1 MPYFLCRL
9 STDEGKIVSRSVL
22 AASAVECRLR
32 FESEG
37 LCVLSARRDW
47 RKLNLRLNR
56 GGTIK
61 DRDFIMFNQEFQAL
75 VKAGYPVLRSMEIIS
90 GRTRNTGLQEVLR
103 KVEAEIRQGK
113 ALSEAFAPFE
123 NRFTKIYTAALMAGE
138 QSGNLPDTLGQYI
151 QYARTIAR
159 TKSRIRSALIY
170 PIMLLLFSFG
180 LVAILINFVL
190 PNFSTFYQDFDA
202 QLPFA
207 TVFLIG
213 LSKFIRG
220 NWPVWILLT
229 GGLILGYIQMRRR
242 EKSMLWI
249 ERQKLKIPLGK
260 LIWVESG
267 VSLYCRTLSL
277 ILNAGIPVL
286 TGLPLAIH
294 AIPNKYL
301 ASRAAE
307 IPDHIRNGEA
317 LSEAMAQ
324 AGFFPQLALDM
335 VRIGETSGNLGGML
349 REASEVFDERIQSKI
364 DTFVG
369 LIEPVM
375 IIVMGLLVAGMLLAV
390 YMPIFN
396 IIKVAR

>member
-1 MPYFLCRL
+1 MA
-9 STDEGKIVSRSVL
+9 RSVL
-22 AASAVECRLR
+22 AASAGECRRR

-47 RKLNLRLNR
+47 KKLNLRMGR
-56 GGTIK
+56 GRTLK

-75 VKAGYPVLRSMEIIS
+75 VKAGYPVLRSLEIIS
-90 GRTRNTGLQEVLR
+90 ARTRNIFLQDVLR
-103 KVEAEIRQGK
+103 RVEADVRQGK

-123 NRFTKIYTAALMAGE
+123 SRFSKIYTAALMAGE

-170 PIMLLLFSFG
+170 PTMLLVFSLG
-180 LVAILINFVL
+180 LVGVLINFVL
-190 PNFSTFYQDFDA
+190 PNFSTFYQDFEA
-202 QLPFA
+202 QLPFF

-213 LSKFIRG
+213 LSTFVRA
-220 NWPVWILLT
+220 NWPVWILLA
-229 GGLILGYIQMRRR
+229 GGAVLGYLQLRRR
-242 EKSMLWI
+242 EKSLLWM
-249 ERQKLKIPLGK
+249 ERNKLKIPLGK
-260 LIWVESG
+260 LIWIESG

-277 ILNAGIPVL
+277 LLQAGIPVL

-294 AIPNKYL
+294 AIPNKFL
-301 ASRAAE
+301 ASKAAE

-317 LSEAMAQ
+317 LSEAMSKT
-324 AGFFPQLALDM
+324 GFFPQLALDM

-369 LIEPVM
+369 LIEPIM
-375 IIVMGLLVAGMLLAV
+375 IIVMGVLVAGMLLAV

-396 IIKVAR
+396 IIKVAH

>member
-9 STDEGKIVSRSVL
+9 STDDGKIVSRSVL
-22 AASAVECRLR
+22 AASPSECRRR

-47 RKLNLRLNR
+47 RKLNFRMGR
-56 GGTIK
+56 GKTMK

-75 VKAGYPVLRSMEIIS
+75 VKAGYPVLRSIEIIS
-90 GRTRNTGLQEVLR
+90 ARIRNIFLQEVLR
-103 KVEAEIRQGK
+103 RVEAEIRQGK

-123 NRFTKIYTAALMAGE
+123 SRFSKIYTAALMAGE

-159 TKSRIRSALIY
+159 TKSRVRSALIY
-170 PIMLLLFSFG
+170 PTMLLVFSLG
-180 LVAILINFVL
+180 LVGVLINFVL
-190 PNFSTFYQDFDA
+190 PNFSTFYRDFDA
-202 QLPFA
+202 QLPFF

-213 LSKFIRG
+213 LSTFVRA
-220 NWPVWILLT
+220 NWPIWILLA
-229 GGLILGYIQMRRR
+229 GGAVLGYLQLRRR
-242 EKSMLWI
+242 EKSLLWI
-249 ERQKLKIPLGK
+249 ERNKLKIPLGK
-260 LIWVESG
+260 LIWIESG

-277 ILNAGIPVL
+277 LLQAGIPVL

-294 AIPNKYL
+294 AIPNKFL
-301 ASRAAE
+301 ASKAAE

-317 LSEAMAQ
+317 LSEAMSKT
-324 AGFFPQLALDM
+324 GFFPQLALDM

-369 LIEPVM
+369 LIEPIM
-375 IIVMGLLVAGMLLAV
+375 IIVMGVLVAGMLLAV

-396 IIKVAR
+396 IIKVVR